1 MLWEAGAVG
10 GSSMQR
16 DIARLARP
24 VFDLAIIGGGIIGAA
39 IARDASR
46 RGMRVALIE
55 RGDFGSAASEA
66 MSRTIHGGL
75 RYLAQGRFGLVREAL
90 QERAIWMRT
99 APGFVCEQMFILP
112 LTGGVS
118 AFKAN
123 AAIALYERLAGQ
135 RPARLTRSQALE
147 REPVL
152 DIPGLTGAAVYHDA
166 RIDDPHRLII
176 ALLRDAAEHGCV
188 MANHVECA
196 GLRIKDER
204 VTGLAACDLISS
216 APLDI
221 HASNI
226 VNATGPW
233 AQRLADLLLPGQ
245 RQARL
250 TASKGVHI
258 LTRPMT
264 NGHAIA
270 LSGKGEHGFVLPWMG
285 MSLIGTT
292 DEPCNADGA
301 ESRATPEQL
310 RQLTQKI
317 GRLLPASK
325 PFLDAPLGS
334 YAGVRALP
342 GSHRD
347 SYRAGREVALRDH
360 AADGADGFISVFGGK
375 WTTARRIAEMVADRL
390 ALRFDGRLRP
400 CDTRVAQ
407 VAPPAQSGTVEDR
420 VRRAHD
426 HEMAVTAKDVMRR
439 LGRQFSHGSAAD
451 RQRAEKLLAA
461 MRLPER
467 QAQAE
472 EGGG

>member
-1 MLWEAGAVG
+1 
-10 GSSMQR
+10 MQR
-16 DIARLARP
+16 DLAGLAGP
-24 VFDLAIIGGGIIGAA
+24 VFDLAIIGGGIVGAA

-75 RYLAQGRFGLVREAL
+75 RYLAQGRFGLVRDAL
-90 QERAIWMRT
+90 RERAIWMRT
-99 APGFVCEQMFILP
+99 APGFVLEQMFMLP

-118 AFKAN
+118 GFKAR
-123 AAIALYERLAGQ
+123 AGVALYERLSGRKAVL
-135 RPARLTRSQALE
+135 LTRSQALE

-152 DIPGLTGAAVYHDA
+152 DMPGLTGAAVYHDA

-176 ALLRDAAEHGCV
+176 AILQDAAQHGCV
-188 MANHVECA
+188 LANHVECA
-196 GLRIKDER
+196 GLRIAGGR
-204 VTGLAACDLISS
+204 VRGLTACDHMDGELV
-216 APLDI
+216 DI
-221 HASNI
+221 RAASI

-233 AQRLADLLLPGQ
+233 AQRLADLVLPRQ
-245 RQARL
+245 RHARL
-250 TASKGVHI
+250 KASKGVHI
-258 LTRPMT
+258 VTRPMT

-301 ESRATPEQL
+301 ANGATPDELL
-310 RQLTQKI
+310 RLTEKI
-317 GRLLPASK
+317 IRLLPASK

-342 GSHRD
+342 GSRED
-347 SYRAGREVALRDH
+347 TYRAARELAFCNH

-390 ALRFDGRLRP
+390 ALRFDGRLKP

-407 VAPPAQSGTVEDR
+407 IAPPAQSGTVEDR
-420 VRRAHD
+420 VRRAQD

-451 RQRAEKLLAA
+451 RERAEKLLAS
-461 MRLPER
+461 MRLPDR
-467 QAQAE
+467 LAQAE
-472 EGGG
+472 ERGG